1 MEPVHALVMAMHR
14 DLHND
19 AAMKL
24 LPASDAEAKEKLRK
38 FGKVAIIGFGI
49 ASVQYALVMV
59 FGFLTF
65 GKAATGNVLLNY
77 DNLDPWAAAAR
88 VAVGLSTLFG
98 YPMQF
103 AGLDISFELHFDK
116 SLESESES
124 TPEVAAVA
132 IAYRAAEEEDIPT
145 KWTVRKKTKHLK
157 LKGAFSLVSKSVLDS
172 RNKPLK
178 MGQRSEVFKIDA
190 LKTGP
195 HRLATAS
202 LLAVAVGI
210 ACVFRD
216 LGQFQAIEGAMLA
229 AFLIFAAGPIMALKL
244 PMGKAPGARLRFRGL
259 LVLGVA
265 FMCIGC

>member
-103 AGLDISFELHFDK
+103 AGFRDGIL
-116 SLESESES
+116 
-124 TPEVAAVA
+124 
-132 IAYRAAEEEDIPT
+132 
-145 KWTVRKKTKHLK
+145 
-157 LKGAFSLVSKSVLDS
+157 
-172 RNKPLK
+172 
-178 MGQRSEVFKIDA
+178 EVFKIDA

-216 LGQFQAIEGAMLA
+216 LGQFQALA
-229 AFLIFAAGPIMALKL
+229 AAALAGSLCAAFEAQVPVHEERLGIRQ
-244 PMGKAPGARLRFRGL
+244 PRLRCRKPPFFNS
-259 LVLGVA
+259 VPE
-265 FMCIGC
+265 